1 MKVYFRSS
9 AGTSKKVHRIIK
21 SKAAEG
27 RIECLQQLTL
37 KDVPLIIPEN
47 KGMGLIRVLEGCSV
61 PLIHFEPEETPTLIY

>member
-1 MKVYFRSS
+1 LLPSSKNTQLPKRIRNESLFLSS

-37 KDVPLIIPEN
+37 KDVPLIISES
-47 KGMGLIRVLEGCSV
+47 KGMVLIRVLEG
-61 PLIHFEPEETPTLIY
+61 